1 VAAILRDPG
10 RLAEYSGCTPHRATI
25 WLLTGLDAWD
35 VAAARP
41 RHLSVVLPESDDPA
55 AFDWRFLRGNDPIML
70 AGRAVND
77 TDRRRQIAAALMRDG
92 VQKVLAGRVLMER
105 TP

>member
-1 VAAILRDPG
+1 
-10 RLAEYSGCTPHRATI
+10 
-25 WLLTGLDAWD
+25 
-35 VAAARP
+35 
-41 RHLSVVLPESDDPA
+41 
-55 AFDWRFLRGNDPIML
+55 ML